1 MAPKKAKHPNMLPRY
16 AVIVA
21 GGRGERMQSDIP
33 KQFLPLGGRP
43 VLMYTL
49 ERFQGLVERIVLVLP
64 RDQISQWARLC
75 GEHDFTLP
83 HTLALGGATRFESVR
98 SGLASLPASG
108 LVAIHDGV
116 RPFAS
121 RSLIEACFTTA
132 EVSGAALPVIPISNS
147 LRRRSSETESV
158 AIDRSSYVAV
168 QTPQTF
174 CLKAIKRAYEAPFSP
189 TFTDDASVYEASE
202 QGTISLIPGEAT
214 NIKLTTPLDLKLAE
228 LLLDQ
233 DPLP

>member
-1 MAPKKAKHPNMLPRY
+1 MTTRQEEQSPRY
-16 AVIVA
+16 AIIVA
-21 GGRGERMQSDIP
+21 GGKGLRMQTDLP
-33 KQFLPLGGRP
+33 KQFLPLRGRP
-43 VLMYTL
+43 VLMHTM
-49 ERFQGLVERIVLVLP
+49 ECFRGLVDKVVLVLP
-64 RDQISQWARLC
+64 SEQVHYWAGLC
-75 GEHDFTLP
+75 EEQDFDLP
-83 HTLALGGATRFESVR
+83 HTIALGGTTRFASVR
-98 SGLASLPASG
+98 NGLAELPSSG

-121 RSLIEACFTTA
+121 PTLIEACFQMAERRGAAIPAIPLTDSLRIRIGD
-132 EVSGAALPVIPISNS
+132 EVSQAV
-147 LRRRSSETESV
+147 
-158 AIDRSSYVAV
+158 DRSAYVSV

-174 CLKAIKRAYEAPFSP
+174 RLETIKRAYEAPFSP